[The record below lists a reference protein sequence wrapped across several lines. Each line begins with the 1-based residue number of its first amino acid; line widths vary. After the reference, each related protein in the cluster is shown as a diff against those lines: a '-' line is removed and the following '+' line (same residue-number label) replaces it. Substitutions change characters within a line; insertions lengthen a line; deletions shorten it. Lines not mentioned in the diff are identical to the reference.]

1 MPEQEW
7 YKAAFSN
14 LAGHPTETL
23 AFCCMLFGGTLLFS
37 GFEYYIATGFPG
49 TIFVINCL
57 VRVHSQNNERRN
69 AELEI
74 SRLEN
79 LEGKAIQAAARK
91 ALDRRKAK

>member
-7 YKAAFSN
+7 YKSAFNN

-23 AFCCMLFGGTLLFS
+23 AFVCLIFGVTLLFA

-49 TIFVINCL
+49 TIFLINCF
-57 VRVHSQNNERRN
+57 VRVHNQNNERRK

-74 SRLEN
+74 QRLEN

-91 ALDRRKAK
+91 ALDRRKTK